1 MRITQ
6 RAVAL
11 TSLQGLNRNLD
22 AVGRLQQ
29 QLTSGRT
36 INKPSDS
43 PTGTNVAMQ
52 TRSAQAANTQYTRS
66 ITGAE
71 SRLEATDSA
80 LSSMITQVRR
90 VRDLTVQASNS
101 GAVSATSR
109 DAIATEVEQLRESL
123 LGLANQTLQGRPL
136 FGGTTSGTAAY
147 DGNGDYVGQEGF
159 DAIEGQV
166 MRRLSDTDRIR
177 VDISGEEAF
186 GRTADGNLFAV
197 VADIITAVRSGSDT
211 ALATGLSALDGV
223 RDTMLTAAADV
234 GARAKRVEDAAAL
247 VADRSLTLASQ
258 LAETED
264 VDLPK
269 TIMQL
274 EMQRTGYEAALA
286 ATAKALQPTL
296 VDFLR

>member
-66 ITGAE
+66 ITDAE

-166 MRRLSDTDRIR
+166 MRRLSDTERIR

>member
-1 MRITQ
+1 
-6 RAVAL
+6 
-11 TSLQGLNRNLD
+11 
-22 AVGRLQQ
+22 
-29 QLTSGRT
+29 
-36 INKPSDS
+36 
-43 PTGTNVAMQ
+43 
-52 TRSAQAANTQYTRS
+52 
-66 ITGAE
+66 
-71 SRLEATDSA
+71 
-80 LSSMITQVRR
+80 MITQVRR

-166 MRRLSDTDRIR
+166 MRRLSDTERIR

>member
-223 RDTMLTAAADV
+223 RDTMLTAAADI